1 MRKIDKYDDTF
12 INGNWINIDKH
23 SEHENTYILTFE
35 TPNGY
40 NIRKTYQGYSRPQF
54 LKHFKKLIDQ
64 YYQIDYKLN

>member
-1 MRKIDKYDDTF
+1 MKKIDKHDNNF
-12 INGNWINIDKH
+12 INSNWIQIDKH

-40 NIRKTYQGYSRPQF
+40 NIRKTYQGYSQPQF
-54 LKHFKKLIDQ
+54 IKHFKKLIDK